1 MGASSDRG
9 ELSHDRWSFFCTKY
23 QTSFFFNHQNMALSL
38 SLYIYI
44 YVCILYIFTSN
55 IVKTFV
61 DFSKY
66 LSNWDMF
73 NWAIPHIPLSI
84 EKRAPLDVHKF
95 LSLSSQVASL
105 TWRGIPTASLR
116 AALRGTTP

>member
-1 MGASSDRG
+1 M
-9 ELSHDRWSFFCTKY
+9 
-23 QTSFFFNHQNMALSL
+23 
-38 SLYIYI
+38 
-44 YVCILYIFTSN
+44 
-55 IVKTFV
+55 KTFV

-95 LSLSSQVASL
+95 LSRSSQVASL
-105 TWRGIPTASLR
+105 TWRGIPTASWR